1 MEYKVVSAS
10 QKVEII
16 KKVDNPI
23 DMMCT
28 KTAEHLDIPVLT
40 LNNTMLNKKCNA

>member
-1 MEYKVVSAS
+1 MEYTGVSAS

-28 KTAEHLDIPVLT
+28 KTAEHVGIPVLT
-40 LNNTMLNKKCNA
+40 LSNTMLKNKDTQ